1 VKKRYLRVAYSGA
14 RRLVDQAHAG
24 GAQLVERRRDV
35 VDPVRDVVQP
45 GAASREKAPDGR
57 VLGQRRQQLDMA
69 VTDVEQRRLD
79 ALLGDRLAVDERHP
93 VPVAVHGD
101 RRVEVLHGD
110 ADVVDAPEH
119 GGECTLTPVR
129 IALAANRASGGGL
142 DPEPLAAAMR
152 DRGADVGVFGCRDE
166 DLERAAEWGPE
177 RLAVAGGDGTIGPV
191 AELAGRLGVPL
202 AVLPT
207 GTAND
212 FARAFGVPS
221 DRRAAGDLAATG
233 EHTRPLEL
241 GRLADG
247 RPFVNVAS
255 AGLASVAARNARPL
269 KPRLGP
275 LAYGV
280 GALRA
285 AAREHPLRVLV
296 RADGRTVF
304 EGECWQVIVAVS
316 GAFGA
321 GSGVAEADPDDGVL
335 DAVILPAGSRAG
347 LARRAW
353 GLRTRTI
360 AQQHD
365 VPHERGKVVEVDL
378 PHGSEINVDGELRL
392 GGLERVTVTPGAFRL
407 VVPEPAS

>member
-1 VKKRYLRVAYSGA
+1 MEKRYLRVAYSGA
-14 RRLVDQAHAG
+14 RRLVDQPHAG
-24 GAQLVERRRDV
+24 RAQLVERRRDV
-35 VDPVRDVVQP
+35 VDPVGDVMQP
-45 GAASREKAPDGR
+45 GPAPREEAADRR
-57 VLGQRRQQLDMA
+57 VRGQRRQQLDVA
-69 VTDVEQRRLD
+69 VPDVEQRRLD
-79 ALLGDRLAVDERHP
+79 ALLGDRLAMDERHP
-93 VPVAVHGD
+93 VRVAVHGD
-101 RRVEVLHGD
+101 RRLEVLDGH

-142 DPEPLAAAMR
+142 DPDPLAAAMR
-152 DRGADVGVFGCRDE
+152 DRGAEVAVFSCRDE
-166 DLERAAEWGPE
+166 DLERAAAWGPD
-177 RLAVAGGDGTIGPV
+177 RLAVAGGDGTVGSV
-191 AELAGRLGVPL
+191 ADLAGRLDVPL
-202 AVLPT
+202 AVIPT

-212 FARAFGVPS
+212 FARAFAVPS
-221 DRRAAGDLAATG
+221 DPRAAAELAATS

-241 GRLADG
+241 GHLADG

-255 AGLASVAARNARPL
+255 SGLASVAARNAQPL

-285 AAREHPLRVLV
+285 ATRAHPLPIVV
-296 RADGRTVF
+296 RTDGRTVF
-304 EGECWQVIVAVS
+304 DGKCWQAIVAVS

-321 GSGVAEADPDDGVL
+321 GSGVAEADPEDGVL
-335 DAVILPAGSRAG
+335 DVVILPAGSRLS

-365 VPHERGKVVEVDL
+365 VPHERGAVIEVDL
-378 PHGSEINVDGELRL
+378 PPDSEINVDGELRT

-407 VVPEPAS
+407 VVA